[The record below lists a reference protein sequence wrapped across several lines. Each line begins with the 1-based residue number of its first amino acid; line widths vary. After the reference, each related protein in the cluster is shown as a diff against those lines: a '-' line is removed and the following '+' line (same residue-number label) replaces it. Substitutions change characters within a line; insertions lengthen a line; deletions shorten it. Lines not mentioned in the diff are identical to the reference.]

1 MLANRARE
9 LTLPNMHFGCIGQGL
24 TTAMGAVIAS
34 GGRPAFVMHLAE
46 FETAV
51 RYRLPLLVVVFN
63 DEALGAEYHRYMG
76 KGIDLDATRIS
87 TPDLGTVGRALGG
100 RGALM
105 RSPNELRAA
114 AREFLSS
121 LGPTLVDLKMS
132 RNVVSVNYRRL
143 FYGQEA

>member
-1 MLANRARE
+1 
-9 LTLPNMHFGCIGQGL
+9 
-24 TTAMGAVIAS
+24 
-34 GGRPAFVMHLAE
+34 MHLAE

-121 LGPTLVDLKMS
+121 LGPTLVDLKMCPATS
-132 RNVVSVNYRRL
+132 SASTTAASSTARKRNAALAMMPRRSPDRVTR
-143 FYGQEA
+143 ERPST